1 MNKKLAGILAAVAVT
16 AFTVA
21 YAVTAWAAG
30 ASCCGVCAL

>member
-1 MNKKLAGILAAVAVT
+1 MNTKVAGMLAAVAVT

-30 ASCCGVCAL
+30 ASCCGVCAM